1 MLETERILLR
11 PPTDDDLEDIHR
23 LYCDPDIQK
32 FLGGSSDRA
41 ISKRQL
47 EQAILSFKKN
57 GYGVLMIFQKEEGY
71 LWDSVKF
78 NLHPYPT
85 RKTLKSYM
93 AFCQNGEAK
102 DTLNTIS
109 PPKIADGLPNND
121 DL

>member
-78 NLHPYPT
+78 NLHPYLTHPKDLEVIYGLLPEW
-85 RKTLKSYM
+85 RGKGY
-93 AFCQNGEAK
+93 AK
-102 DTLNTIS
+102 HNK
-109 PPKIADGLPNND
+109 PPQDSRRFAK
-121 DL
+121 